1 MNCSRCQGLMVP
13 DNLIDMRESYLPMWM
28 RGLRC
33 VACGNV
39 VDPLIAHNRMR
50 QQLNTE
56 ETLKPGV
63 HMPALHPHAKA
74 A

>member
-1 MNCSRCQGLMVP
+1 MDCSRCHGLMVP
-13 DNLIDMRESYLPMWM
+13 DNLIDMRESFLPMWM

-39 VDPLIAHNRMR
+39 VDPLIVHNRMR
-50 QQLNTE
+50 QQLNSAKA
-56 ETLKPGV
+56 LKPGA
-63 HMPALHPHAKA
+63 HRSELHPHAKA

>member
-1 MNCSRCQGLMVP
+1 MKCTRCNGLMVAE
-13 DNLIDMRESYLPMWM
+13 NLIDIRESFLPMWM

-39 VDPLIAHNRMR
+39 VDPLIIRNRMN
-50 QQLNTE
+50 QQLSTMRE
-56 ETLKPGV
+56 VKSGLPIS
-63 HMPALHPHAKA
+63 ALHPHAKA

>member
-1 MNCSRCQGLMVP
+1 MNCSRCHGLMVP
-13 DNLIDMRESYLPMWM
+13 DNLIDMRESFLPMWM

-50 QQLNTE
+50 QRLNAAE
-56 ETLKPGV
+56 ALKSGA
-63 HMPALHPHAKA
+63 HMQALHPHAKA

>member
-1 MNCSRCQGLMVP
+1 MNCPRCHGLMVG
-13 DNLIDMRESYLPMWM
+13 DDLLDIRESYLPMWM

-50 QQLNTE
+50 QQLIAAE
-56 ETLKPGV
+56 ARKSGAQ
-63 HMPALHPHAKA
+63 MPVLHPHAKA

>member
-1 MNCSRCQGLMVP
+1 MNCSRCHGLMVP
-13 DNLIDMRESYLPMWM
+13 DNLIDMRESFLPMWM

-50 QQLNTE
+50 QQLNATE
-56 ETLKPGV
+56 ALKSGA

>member
-1 MNCSRCQGLMVP
+1 MVT
-13 DNLIDMRESYLPMWM
+13 DNLIDMRESFLPMWM

-39 VDPLIAHNRMR
+39 VDPLIAHNRM
-50 QQLNTE
+50 QQQSNATKA
-56 ETLKPGV
+56 LKPGV
-63 HMPALHPHAKA
+63 RMPALHPHTKA

>member
-1 MNCSRCQGLMVP
+1 MNCSRCHGLMVT
-13 DNLIDMRESYLPMWM
+13 DNLIDMRESFLPMWM

-33 VACGNV
+33 VACGNI

-50 QQLNTE
+50 QRLNAA
-56 ETLKPGV
+56 ETRKSGA

>member
-1 MNCSRCQGLMVP
+1 MNCSRCQGLMVT
-13 DNLIDMRESYLPMWM
+13 DNLIDMRESFLPMWM

-50 QQLNTE
+50 QQLNAAE
-56 ETLKPGV
+56 ARKSDA
-63 HMPALHPHAKA
+63 HMPAHHPHAKA

>member
-1 MNCSRCQGLMVP
+1 MDCSRCHGLMVP

-33 VACGNV
+33 VACGDV

-50 QQLNTE
+50 QQLNATE
-56 ETLKPGV
+56 ALKPGAQ
-63 HMPALHPHAKA
+63 MPALYPYAKA

>member
-1 MNCSRCQGLMVP
+1 MNCSRCHGLMVP
-13 DNLIDMRESYLPMWM
+13 DNLIDMRESFLPMWM

-50 QQLNTE
+50 QRLNAAE
-56 ETLKPGV
+56 ALKSGA
-63 HMPALHPHAKA
+63 HMPVRHPHAKA

>member
-1 MNCSRCQGLMVP
+1 MNCSRCQGLMVQ

-63 HMPALHPHAKA
+63 QMPALHPHAKA

>member
-1 MNCSRCQGLMVP
+1 MNCSRCHGLMVP
-13 DNLIDMRESYLPMWM
+13 DNLIDMRESFLPMWM

-50 QQLNTE
+50 Q
-56 ETLKPGV
+56 LKSD
-63 HMPALHPHAKA
+63 MPDAHISAKHTHAKA